1 MQLLALVIPALEKM
15 SKEGE
20 EGRKKLTQITRI
32 VAVVLAVVQ
41 AIGIVV
47 AFKSYFIDVF
57 SFESGADNPIL
68 TMALTIVLLV
78 GGSVMVMWLS
88 ERITEYGIGNG
99 TSIIIFIGILS
110 TAGTTMAE
118 SFKLV
123 GNEWTYIW
131 NIIGFILVV
140 VAVLTFIVF
149 MDGAERRITVQYSKQ
164 IKGNKMYGGQS
175 TYIPIRVNGSGV
187 MPIISHR
194 PCLCSRN
201 DHPTLLQQHR
211 SGSLVCSIHGKRH
224 RGLLRT
230 FGIVHPRIQLF
241 LCSNPI
247 QSRRR
252 IQKHSTIRRIY
263 PRHKSGQTDKRL
275 PQEDQQQNHLLR
287 SGVPH
292 VLVTHPDFHLQSSC
306 NGQRHLG
313 GSGSPVCELVLRNR
327 FAHRRVRRTRTQ
339 QATRIANYDE
349 ALQRL
354 PQISESTN
362 KPKFLLGG
370 ANQSMICLPSKRKSA
385 IINNYENII
394 LLGAPGAGKGTQAAM
409 IAEEFKV
416 PHIST
421 GDILRRNMK
430 EGTPLGLKAKA
441 FVESGGLVPDEVV
454 IGLVEDRL
462 SQEDC
467 KTDTSLTDFPEQS
480 LRQRLSTRLPES
492 TLQSTSTFR
501 LKLS

>member
-1 MQLLALVIPALEKM
+1 MFETLKNAFKSKEIRVKIWITLALILVYRIGCYIPIPTFNIAAMQQAEAFSSDFLSILNVITGGSMQNATVFALGVLPFINSSIIMQLLALVIPALEKM

-187 MPIISHR
+187 MPIIFAS
-194 PCLCSRN
+194 S
-201 DHPTLLQQHR
+201 LLMFPQM
-211 SGSLVCSIHGKRH
+211 I
-224 RGLLRT
+224 
-230 FGIVHPRIQLF
+230 IQLF
-241 LCSNPI
+241 FSNTEAAVWYA
-247 QSRRR
+247 Q
-252 IQKHSTIRRIY
+252 Y
-263 PRHKSGQTDKRL
+263 M
-275 PQEDQQQNHLLR
+275 
-287 SGVPH
+287 
-292 VLVTHPDFHLQSSC
+292 
-306 NGQRHLG
+306 
-313 GSGSPVCELVLRNR
+313 GSGTAVYYVLLALFILGFSYFYAQIQFNPED
-327 FAHRRVRRTRTQ
+327 VSKNIQ
-339 QATRIANYDE
+339 QYGGFIPGIRAG
-349 ALQRL
+349 
-354 PQISESTN
+354 
-362 KPKFLLGG
+362 KPTSDFL
-370 ANQSMICLPSKRKSA
+370 KK
-385 IINNYENII
+385 INNRITFFGAVFLMCLSLIPTFIFRALAMGNGTWAAPALPFANSFSATG
-394 LLGAPGAGKGTQAAM
+394 LLIVVSVALELNKQLESQIMMKHYKG
-409 IAEEFKV
+409 F
-416 PHIST
+416 
-421 GDILRRNMK
+421 
-430 EGTPLGLKAKA
+430 LK
-441 FVESGGLVPDEVV
+441 
-454 IGLVEDRL
+454 
-462 SQEDC
+462 
-467 KTDTSLTDFPEQS
+467 
-480 LRQRLSTRLPES
+480 
-492 TLQSTSTFR
+492 
-501 LKLS
+501 